1 MKTKNFKIVLIF
13 IFIFII
19 LFQFTRI
26 KSLKKENEKYQ
37 ITLNILIK
45 DAYSNLSN
53 ISDEL
58 TPILS
63 NAIKKKY
70 FTEEELLL
78 ATDLIKNF
86 SDCFCSLSTSIET
99 YINKYNI
106 DYNTQEPFSFVANRL
121 YIYLSNMRKVNFYK
135 KAGEKYIIPDNKVK
149 EFNPIINILTNI
161 NEQRRTIVNI
171 TIGSNKNIIKN
182 DQWIEIYE
190 SIIKNI
196 FEY

>member
-1 MKTKNFKIVLIF
+1 
-13 IFIFII
+13 
-19 LFQFTRI
+19 
-26 KSLKKENEKYQ
+26 
-37 ITLNILIK
+37 
-45 DAYSNLSN
+45 
-53 ISDEL
+53 
-58 TPILS
+58 
-63 NAIKKKY
+63 
-70 FTEEELLL
+70 
-78 ATDLIKNF
+78 
-86 SDCFCSLSTSIET
+86 
-99 YINKYNI
+99 
-106 DYNTQEPFSFVANRL
+106 
-121 YIYLSNMRKVNFYK
+121 MRKVNFYK